1 MDSRRQREAAARAT
15 VVVRA
20 AAACE
25 LATHAVEMRKVAAS
39 EARAA
44 TSRATAAS
52 GAALSEA
59 AALAAA
65 VREARAAHEARVH
78 TATSCAASA
87 AARVA
92 RVVALCGSVR
102 CVRQR
107 PYARPSHQRGVRLH
121 TPSDDEEE
129 QDVVKNFEQDVAK
142 KEELNGAAATKEG
155 ELP

>member
-25 LATHAVEMRKVAAS
+25 LATHAVEMRKVA
-39 EARAA
+39 ARAA

-121 TPSDDEEE
+121 TPFDDEEE